1 MSGNSAKKP
10 AKVAKA
16 SDYGSRK
23 DVSESEVDAN
33 GITILKQRDNVWD
46 SCVVFTIHFIF

>member
-1 MSGNSAKKP
+1 MSKKP
-10 AKVAKA
+10 VKADKA